1 MELFTHTPGH
11 EHPEIIEVEGT
22 AFVRDLLVEGEPEGL
37 IWMEETDEEIDLDI
51 ALEAAGIRHHDHLHR
66 GRCHR
71 VGVIVRFNGNTY
83 EHAYGPA
90 TTIKTVEKWAFGP
103 KAADLSPEQAAKHVL
118 AVPGADHFLEAGVH
132 VGSLVIP
139 GSCEVILDLL
149 PRSRFEG

>member
-11 EHPEIIEVEGT
+11 EHPEIIEMEGT
-22 AFVRDLLVEGEPEGL
+22 AFVRELLVEGEPDGR
-37 IWMEETDEEIDLDI
+37 LD
-51 ALEAAGIRHHDHLHR
+51 GGDRRGDQPRHHAGGRRDPASRPPAPGPLPPGRGHR
-66 GRCHR
+66 PLQREHH
-71 VGVIVRFNGNTY
+71 

-103 KAADLSPEQAAKHVL
+103 KVGEFSPEQAAKHVL
-118 AVPGADHFLEAGVH
+118 AVPGADHFLEGGVH

-139 GSCEVILDLL
+139 GSCRVVLDLL